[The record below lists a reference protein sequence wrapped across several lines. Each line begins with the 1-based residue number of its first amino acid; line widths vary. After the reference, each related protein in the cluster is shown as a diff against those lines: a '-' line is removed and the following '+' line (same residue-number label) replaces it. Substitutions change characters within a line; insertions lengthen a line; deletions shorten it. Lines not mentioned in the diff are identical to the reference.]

1 MRGPKIDKLI
11 INGVSSG
18 RKKIKRTRQFC
29 PSCETNPGPISN
41 AHINVIVIEGERFA
55 GGTATLEHELV
66 PIYIVHQLVCPG
78 SPTDR
83 LIVWFVV
90 PDCRT
95 AEEEKEEKEEPD
107 VAPIG
112 ALTVTVT
119 TTGGQDSKPDPDVEP
134 D

>member
-11 INGVSSG
+11 INDVSTG

-29 PSCETNPGPISN
+29 PGCETNPRPISG
-41 AHINVIVIEGERFA
+41 AHINVIVIEGENFA
-55 GGTATLEHELV
+55 GGTATVQHDRV

-78 SPTDR
+78 RPTDR

-95 AEEEKEEKEEPD
+95 ADEEKEEPD
-107 VAPIG
+107 GALIG

-119 TTGGQDSKPDPDVEP
+119 TTEPPPASQTDSDVEP
-134 D
+134 E